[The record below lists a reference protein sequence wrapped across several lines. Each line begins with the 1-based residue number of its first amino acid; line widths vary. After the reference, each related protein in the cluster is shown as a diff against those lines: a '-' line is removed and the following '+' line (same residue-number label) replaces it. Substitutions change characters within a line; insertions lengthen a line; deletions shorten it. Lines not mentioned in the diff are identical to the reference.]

1 MGRRSGCLNIYEG
14 LKRNM
19 EQNQPEQRYD
29 AAKDFL
35 QSLNQLEDMLLLE
48 ENQQQ
53 GMPELETG
61 SVSNDIVATN
71 LPAIDLE
78 AFEEAITDIE
88 QYFDKG
94 SGE

>member
-1 MGRRSGCLNIYEG
+1 MGRSWGCLNIYEG

-19 EQNQPEQRYD
+19 EQNQPEQRHG

-53 GMPELETG
+53 GMPELDAG

-78 AFEEAITDIE
+78 AFEEAVTDIE